1 MRTITEE
8 QYKQRMEMTEEIEWQ
23 FIQDFIQTRK
33 NHGLSQQK
41 MAEQGGLIRE
51 QIAKIENYLVHPQ
64 INTLIKVLKPIG
76 YTIKIVPIEED
87 KKC

>member
-1 MRTITEE
+1 
-8 QYKQRMEMTEEIEWQ
+8 MEMTEELEWEL
-23 FIQDFIQTRK
+23 IQDFVSKRK

-41 MAEQGGLIRE
+41 MAEQCGLVRE

-64 INTLIKVLKPIG
+64 INTLIKALKPIG